1 MKNNK
6 LDLYFTQHLKINVKQ
21 IEDLNMKGKTKKLI
35 EHIQE
40 YQVVD

>member
-6 LDLYFTQHLKINVKQ
+6 LDLYSTQHLNVKQ

-35 EHIQE
+35 ENIKNIKLL
-40 YQVVD
+40 VS